1 MNLLKSHFVFNR
13 SQRSGILLLVSLI
26 TILISVNYFYNFTK
40 PVLIDVNSPQVIALQ
55 KEIDSLRLAEI
66 EVRKP
71 KRYPFNPN
79 YITDFKAYTLGISPK
94 EFDRLKYFRSKNQWI
109 NSVADFKRVTK
120 VSDSVLAE
128 ISPLFKFPD
137 WVTNPKP
144 RSNSYE
150 KKRNNNA
157 FTELTFVQ
165 KIDLNL
171 ATLDQLQEV
180 SGVGEALSNRIIG
193 YREKLGGFTADIQLF
208 GVWGLP
214 QNVVKRTLNE
224 FTVKTPKIIKR
235 ININSASASDIATIP
250 GVSFDLAKQIWEFV
264 ELRERIESVSELE
277 KIQGLSEVKLQLIE
291 LYLSI
296 EQ

>member
-13 SQRSGILLLVSLI
+13 SQRGGIFLLTLLIVVLLLV
-26 TILISVNYFYNFTK
+26 NYYYDFKK
-40 PVLIDVNSPQVIALQ
+40 PVLIDVTSSEVMALQ
-55 KEIDSLRLAEI
+55 KEVDSLRLAEI
-66 EVRKP
+66 EARKP

-79 YITDFKAYTLGISPK
+79 YMTDFKAYTLGLSPE

-109 NSVADFKRVTK
+109 NSAAEFKRVTT
-120 VSDSVLAE
+120 VSDAILAE

-144 RSNSYE
+144 RSKSYE
-150 KKRNNNA
+150 KTSNNNG
-157 FTELTFVQ
+157 FTELTFAQ

-171 ATLDQLQEV
+171 ATLDQLQKV
-180 SGVGEALSNRIIG
+180 SGVGDVLSNRVIT
-193 YREKLGGFTADIQLF
+193 YREKLGGFSANIQLY
-208 GVWGLP
+208 GVWGLRDD
-214 QNVVKRTLNE
+214 VVKRILNV
-224 FTVKTPKIIKR
+224 FTIKTPKILER

-250 GVSFDLAKQIWEFV
+250 GVSFDLAKQIWEFIK
-264 ELRERIESVSELE
+264 LRDRIESVSELE
-277 KIQGLSEVKLQLIE
+277 KIEGLSEVKLKLIQ